1 MRPSDSVAGVRV
13 PPLEGGRNFRDLGGY
28 PAHGGRH
35 VRWGRL
41 YRSGSM
47 AELTAADCE
56 TLAGLGIRLV
66 CDLRTTGEREAMP
79 SRWPGDT
86 GTVCWSRDYGTSF
99 GDLRTLL
106 QAGVPRADQ
115 VRERMHAAYRRLPFE
130 QAPAYRELF
139 ARLAAG
145 ELPVVFHCTAGKDR
159 TGIAAALILDAL
171 GVPRERIVEDYVLT
185 DALLAGHHATIGR
198 QRLLGALSPDV
209 LQAILGSDP
218 EYLHAAF
225 AAIEREHGDTG
236 HYLREALGIDTD
248 ALTAIRAHL
257 LD

>member
-1 MRPSDSVAGVRV
+1 MKSSDPVAGTRAL
-13 PPLEGGRNFRDLGGY
+13 PLAGGRNFRDLGGY
-28 PAHGGRH
+28 PAHDGRH

-47 AELTAADCE
+47 ADLTPADCE
-56 TLAGLGIRLV
+56 TLAGLGIRLI
-66 CDLRTTGEREAMP
+66 CDLRTRGERDAMP
-79 SRWPGDT
+79 SRWQGDA
-86 GTVCWSRDYGTSF
+86 VCWSRDYGTSF

-106 QAGVPRADQ
+106 QSGAPDATQ
-115 VRERMHAAYRRLPFE
+115 VREHMHAAYRRLPFE

-171 GVPRERIVEDYVLT
+171 GVARERIVEDYVLT
-185 DALLAGHHATIGR
+185 DALLAAHHATLGR
-198 QRLLGALSPDV
+198 QRLLGTLPAKV
-209 LQAILGSDP
+209 LRAILGADP
-218 EYLHAAF
+218 EYLHSAF
-225 AAIEREHGDTG
+225 AAIAREHGDIAT
-236 HYLREALGIDTD
+236 YRREVLGVDAD
-248 ALTAIRAHL
+248 ALAALRRHL